1 MVAPHCKA
9 GLIEAVLRRVPLEE
23 AIFVDATTNLDVL
36 PISLSTAALSSADLL
51 SSGAFAALLEET
63 RRRYD
68 YVILDLPPI
77 AAVVDARAVSP
88 QIDAFVLVV
97 QWGTT
102 SRQFLQ
108 ATLHAEPRI
117 AEKCIGSILNKADIK
132 KLQLYRT
139 PGSSEAYLTEYS
151 AYFQDSA

>member
-1 MVAPHCKA
+1 MNFGNLVSHDFDLRIGLVAADNAGEAAPHLGEK
-9 GLIEAVLRRVPLEE
+9 
-23 AIFVDATTNLDVL
+23 
-36 PISLSTAALSSADLL
+36 LL
-51 SSGAFAALLEET
+51 
-63 RRRYD
+63 
-68 YVILDLPPI
+68 
-77 AAVVDARAVSP
+77 